1 MNPLES
7 LTAAAARLVQEGQV
21 QRGALGVRLCETA
34 ATIRC
39 AVATIRALI
48 EADGTAR
55 GKRVRQRLVMGGE
68 DMP

>member
-1 MNPLES
+1 MHPLES
-7 LTAAAARLVQEGQV
+7 LTAAASRLTQEAQFQHGPL
-21 QRGALGVRLCETA
+21 AVRLRETA

-55 GKRVRQRLVMGGE
+55 GKRVRQKLIMGDDG
-68 DMP
+68 DG